1 MTKCENCYHS
11 DVCADYNK
19 THSIDWEPDCKYL
32 KDKSLIV
39 ELPCKIGDTVY
50 IIVASPC
57 KIGDALCIS
66 NRIIYAC
73 TTPEVN
79 RYEITE
85 EKICKICIEESE
97 IKIKSK
103 RLARGV
109 SDFGKTVF
117 FTREDAEKALNA
129 QNAV

>member
-11 DVCADYNK
+11 DVCVDYNK
-19 THSIDWEPDCKYL
+19 THSIDWEPDCKYI

-50 IIVASPC
+50 ILNHVFC
-57 KIGDALCIS
+57 
-66 NRIIYAC
+66 AC
-73 TTPEVN
+73 VTPEVN
-79 RYEITE
+79 YYEILE
-85 EKICKICIEESE
+85 EKVGMICIEESE
-97 IKIKSK
+97 ITMGSE
-103 RLARGV
+103 RLGWGV

-117 FTREDAEKALNA
+117 FTREDAKKALEA